1 MNLRVFPFSII
12 IASALI
18 LCTASQCSKHEEVEE
33 IPLTCIHAY
42 LRFVNNSEEATVLSF
57 QNFFQASY
65 PGVNFGSENEETS
78 NSAKFVLY
86 PMESVRMKVDCY
98 FTEEDFGPG
107 EIHTLYGKILK
118 TVEKGCLY
126 QYEYDAETK
135 TQGDLLKM
143 WPVRKDKEENSIF
156 NMDKWTYFQID
167 SSKHQWNIT
176 LYE

>member
-1 MNLRVFPFSII
+1 MNLRVFPFRII

-18 LCTASQCSKHEEVEE
+18 LCTASQCSKQEEVEE

-42 LRFVNNSEEATVLSF
+42 LRFVNNSEEATVLRF

-86 PMESVRMKVDCY
+86 PMESVRMKVDCI

-107 EIHTLYGKILK
+107 EIHTLYGKVLK

-135 TQGDLLKM
+135 TQGNLLKR
-143 WPVRKDKEENSIF
+143 WPVRKAKEENSIF

>member
-1 MNLRVFPFSII
+1 MNLRVFPFSFL

-18 LCTASQCSKHEEVEE
+18 LCTASQCSKQEEVEE

-42 LRFVNNSEEATVLSF
+42 LRFVNNSDEATVLRF

-86 PMESVRMKVDCY
+86 PMESVRMKLDCY

-107 EIHTLYGKILK
+107 EIHTLYGKVLK

-135 TQGDLLKM
+135 TQGNLLKM
-143 WPVRKDKEENSIF
+143 WPVRKAKEENSIF